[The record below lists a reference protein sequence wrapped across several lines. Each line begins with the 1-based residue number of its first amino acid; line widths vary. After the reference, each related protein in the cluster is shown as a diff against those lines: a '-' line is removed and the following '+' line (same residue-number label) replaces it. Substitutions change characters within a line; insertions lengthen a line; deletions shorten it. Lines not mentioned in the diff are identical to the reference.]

1 LTELKINKKQRN
13 KIRGNGYKHAK
24 EWVDAKTKRIIFIY
38 IFAALPEIAGVIGGV
53 YEFTRTHSIV
63 DLFATMVIVC
73 VSFALVPWC
82 IAIIYHK
89 HLRYNST
96 VTYEMYNTEQLLY
109 GEDEF
114 TFAFKDFGEGAT
126 LWTYHVRYSEI
137 EELIDYPNVSM
148 IQINGKFGAEG
159 MNGNRTEIYNRDRDK
174 IDKIC
179 VGYYYEEFDTFKRK
193 LEEKT
198 GLQFITEEF

>member
-1 LTELKINKKQRN
+1 
-13 KIRGNGYKHAK
+13 
-24 EWVDAKTKRIIFIY
+24 
-38 IFAALPEIAGVIGGV
+38 
-53 YEFTRTHSIV
+53 
-63 DLFATMVIVC
+63 
-73 VSFALVPWC
+73 
-82 IAIIYHK
+82 
-89 HLRYNST
+89 
-96 VTYEMYNTEQLLY
+96 MYNTEQLLY

-148 IQINGKFGAEG
+148 IQINGKFGAER

-179 VGYYYEEFDTFKRK
+179 VGYYYEGFDTFKRK